1 MRYLFFINPKAGKG
15 KLQKNIKSSIDEYF
29 KENGGDYEIIVTE
42 YKGQATEIA
51 MREAQTGDSIRMFA
65 CGGEGTC
72 FEILNGIVGYDNV
85 SLGVIPCGSANDF
98 LKFFSGYEE
107 FYNIPAQIEGEC
119 VKTDIIKAGDYYC
132 LNNCSVGMDAMV
144 ARDMQLFKRLPLV
157 SGPLAYNLAIVK
169 VFLQKIG
176 ITASISVDD
185 GKPQES
191 DCLFAVVA
199 NAPYYGGGYKAAPDA
214 KPFDSML
221 NFTKVDLTSRFKILR
236 FLGKYKKGDIKDLPF
251 CTLSECQRM
260 SFTSEMPIPVNLDGE
275 IFESSDMTFQ
285 IVEDGVSFVVP
296 TRIKE
301 KILTNV

>member
-15 KLQKNIKSSIDEYF
+15 KLQGKIKPQIDAYF
-29 KENGGDYEIIVTE
+29 KENGGEYKIIVTE

-51 MREAQTGDSIRMFA
+51 AREAQTGDAIRMFA

-72 FEILNGIVGYDNV
+72 FEILNGIIGYNNV

-98 LKFFSGYEE
+98 LKYFSGNDE
-107 FYNIPAQIEGEC
+107 FFNITAQIEGDT

-144 ARDMQLFKRLPLV
+144 ARDMKIFKGLPLV
-157 SGPLAYNLAIVK
+157 SGALAYNLAIVK

-176 ITASISVDD
+176 ITASISVD
-185 GKPQES
+185 GQVPQTS

-214 KPFDSML
+214 VPFDNIL
-221 NFTKVDLTSRFKILR
+221 NFTKVDLISRFKILK
-236 FLGKYKKGDIKDLPF
+236 FLGRYKKGDIKGLPF
-251 CTLSECQRM
+251 CTLRECEKM
-260 SFTSEMPIPVNLDGE
+260 SFAAEKPIPVNLDGE
-275 IFESSDMTFQ
+275 IIECCQMSFE
-285 IVEDGVSFVVP
+285 IVKEGVSFVVP
-296 TRIKE
+296 TRIKD
-301 KILTNV
+301 KMLIKV

>member
-15 KLQKNIKSSIDEYF
+15 KLQEEIKSQINAYF
-29 KENGGDYEIIVTE
+29 KENGGEYRIIVTE

-51 MREAQTGDSIRMFA
+51 EREAKTGDSIRMFA

-85 SLGVIPCGSANDF
+85 TLGVIPCGSANDF
-98 LKFFSGYEE
+98 LKYFSGNEE
-107 FYNIPAQIEGEC
+107 FYDIAAQIEGET
-119 VKTDIIKAGDYYC
+119 VQTDIIKAGDYYC

-144 ARDMQLFKRLPLV
+144 ARDMKLFKGLPLV
-157 SGPLAYNLAIVK
+157 SGSLAYNLAIVK

-185 GKPQES
+185 NEPQIS

-214 KPFDSML
+214 VPFDGTL
-221 NFTKVDLTSRFKILR
+221 NFTKVDLISRFKILK
-236 FLGKYKKGDIKDLPF
+236 FLGRYKKGDIKGLPF
-251 CTLSECQRM
+251 CTLLECKKM
-260 SFTSEMPIPVNLDGE
+260 SFTAQKPIPVNLDGE
-275 IFESSDMTFQ
+275 IFESSEMTFQ
-285 IVEDGVSFVVP
+285 IIKNGVSFVVP
-296 TRIKE
+296 TRIKN
-301 KILTNV
+301 KMLIKV